1 MRERKTE
8 SRKAYVV
15 YEPTLGFVKNRNGD
29 FTKEF
34 THARLYGQPRDAEFS
49 ITQHKDINS
58 ETAHV
63 IPVDMILDPKQ
74 IFTAVLKGAQGKL

>member
-1 MRERKTE
+1 MTERKTE

-15 YEPTLGFVKNRNGD
+15 YVPALGFVKNRNGD

-34 THARLYGQPRDAEFS
+34 THARTYGQPRDAEFS
-49 ITQHKDINS
+49 IQQHKDIDS
-58 ETAHV
+58 EIAHV

-74 IFTAVLKGAQGKL
+74 IFTAVLKGKQ